1 MKKRLS
7 LQEFVVTRQ
16 AAAAMAS
23 QDATAEV
30 ADSEVKK
37 SKKKD
42 DKKAGKGTTDTGMPK
57 NEIELNPQMDTT
69 QTMYEQKD
77 SHVVFAF
84 GRMNPPTVGHEKLV
98 DAIKAHAKKVGGEAH
113 IYLSKTHDKKKNPLD
128 YETKH
133 AFAKKAFGDVVKHTP
148 EGSSNVHGI
157 LKHLHSLGHTH
168 ATLIAGDDRVEDYR
182 RIANT
187 YNGPGK
193 DYNFKK
199 IEVRSAGARDPDAEG
214 VEGMSASK
222 MRAHASAGNHKE
234 FKAGLPKNLQP
245 HHKAV
250 MNTLRTAL
258 HEEVS
263 PEELLEVVSVQSRIK
278 KAARARSMKGRLAMG
293 RRRALKRRASRSTL
307 QRRSQRTARK
317 FMRARMLRGQ
327 KYSDLS
333 YSARAALDRRLKIKS
348 KSVNRLAM
356 KLLPRIS
363 SAEQRRKPG
372 QAFRSPRGLGAMA
385 GVAGVREAMVMIMKE
400 QSLPSSI
407 IESLQKKSNQY
418 NIPFEILE
426 TVYYRGL
433 ADFASGHRPTLTSQ
447 QWAFNRVNSFVS
459 EGLTY
464 HTADKDLAE
473 GAMDV
478 KRAQKA
484 ALQLHKKDKKTV
496 EEDLRK
502 WFKQKWV
509 RMDTKG
515 NIKGDCA
522 REEGEGKPKCLPV
535 AKARAMDKDD
545 RAAAVRRKRREDP
558 VADRSGKGEKPIN
571 VTTEACWDGYEARGV
586 KKKGN
591 RMVPNCV
598 PINAAT
604 IIDEKNVP
612 TSPDKWAQAKAQ
624 AKAKFD
630 VYPSAYAN
638 GWAAKKYKAMGGGW
652 KSVSESYD
660 VNSKHYKALTDLDL
674 NTKNRDLTTKEDG
687 YGPLNPNDLKG
698 SKPFWEEKAKLW
710 NTTVEAAMEARCR
723 NCAAFNQSSEVL
735 KKMAEGLGPAGDKIQ
750 ELSNLG
756 FCELFEFKCAGDR
769 SCNKWLMNGPITEE
783 GGAGYEG
790 TPELVNKLKQDT
802 PGQGKKLSFKDFV

>member
-30 ADSEVKK
+30 ADSDTKK

-69 QTMYEQKD
+69 WSIYEQKER
-77 SHVVFAF
+77 HVVVSFS
-84 GRMNPPTVGHEKLV
+84 RMQPPHVGHELLV
-98 DAIKAHAKKVGGEAH
+98 NAMRAHAKKIGGEAH
-113 IYLSKTHDKKKNPLD
+113 LYLSKSHDKKKNPLD

-148 EGSSNVHGI
+148 EGHSSVFGI
-157 LKHLHSLGHTH
+157 LQHLHHQGFTH
-168 ATLIAGDDRVEDYR
+168 ATIMAGQDRVKEYS

-193 DYNFKK
+193 DFNFKK
-199 IEVRSAGARDPDAEG
+199 IEVKSAGDRDPDAEG
-214 VEGMSASK
+214 VEGMSATK
-222 MRAHASAGNHKE
+222 MRSLASAGNAKE
-234 FKAGLPKNLQP
+234 FKAGLPKGLQP
-245 HHKAV
+245 HHKEV
-250 MNTLRTAL
+250 MNTLRSVL
-258 HEEVS
+258 HEELT
-263 PEELLEVVSVQSRIK
+263 PEELQEVVSVQSRIK

-293 RRRALKRRASRSTL
+293 RRRALKRKASRSTL

-372 QAFRSPRGLGAMA
+372 QAFKSPRGLGAMA

-407 IESLQKKSNQY
+407 IESLQKKSTQS
-418 NIPFEILE
+418 NIAYEVLE

-433 ADFASGHRPTLTSQ
+433 ADFAAGHRPTLTPQ
-447 QWAFNRVNSFVS
+447 QWAFNRVNSFIH
-459 EGLTY
+459 EGLTH

-473 GAMDV
+473 AAIDV

-484 ALQLHKKDKKTV
+484 ALQLHKKDKKTI
-496 EEDLRK
+496 E
-502 WFKQKWV
+502 
-509 RMDTKG
+509 
-515 NIKGDCA
+515 
-522 REEGEGKPKCLPV
+522 
-535 AKARAMDKDD
+535 
-545 RAAAVRRKRREDP
+545 
-558 VADRSGKGEKPIN
+558 
-571 VTTEACWDGYEARGV
+571 
-586 KKKGN
+586 
-591 RMVPNCV
+591 
-598 PINAAT
+598 
-604 IIDEKNVP
+604 
-612 TSPDKWAQAKAQ
+612 
-624 AKAKFD
+624 
-630 VYPSAYAN
+630 
-638 GWAAKKYKAMGGGW
+638 
-652 KSVSESYD
+652 
-660 VNSKHYKALTDLDL
+660 
-674 NTKNRDLTTKEDG
+674 
-687 YGPLNPNDLKG
+687 
-698 SKPFWEEKAKLW
+698 
-710 NTTVEAAMEARCR
+710 
-723 NCAAFNQSSEVL
+723 
-735 KKMAEGLGPAGDKIQ
+735 
-750 ELSNLG
+750 
-756 FCELFEFKCAGDR
+756 
-769 SCNKWLMNGPITEE
+769 EE

-790 TPELVNKLKQDT
+790 TPELVAKLKNDT
-802 PGQGKKLSFKDFV
+802 PGEGKKLSFKSFVKEAIEAPYDPHRSNKLDIMQAEEMRKTMTPSWDMIQGHHLSKKFIGRDYVDIEMFIKEVNKLGVEMDHFPEISHFYNEATIKMSTTDVDGLTALDFKMAAEIDIIANTLALKDSIDEKVKKLPFKDFLK

>member
-7 LQEFVVTRQ
+7 LHEFVVTRQ

-30 ADSEVKK
+30 ANSEVNK

-57 NEIELNPQMDTT
+57 NQIELNPQMNFT
-69 QTMYEQKD
+69 QSMYEQKD
-77 SHVVFAF
+77 RHVVFAF

-98 DAIKAHAKKVGGEAH
+98 DAIKAHAEKVGGEAH
-113 IYLSKTHDKKKNPLD
+113 IYLSKSHDKKKNPLS

-133 AFAKKAFGDVVKHTP
+133 AFAKKAFGSVVKHTP
-148 EGSSNVHGI
+148 EGHSNVHGI
-157 LKHLHSLGHTH
+157 LKHLHNQGYTH
-168 ATLIAGDDRVEDYR
+168 ATLIAGDDRVEDYK
-182 RIANT
+182 RIANS

-193 DYNFKK
+193 DFNFKK
-199 IEVRSAGARDPDAEG
+199 VEVKSAGARDPDAEG

-222 MRAHASAGNHKE
+222 MRSLASAGKHKE
-234 FKAGLPKNLQP
+234 FKEGLPKNLQK
-245 HHKAV
+245 HHKEV
-250 MNTLRTAL
+250 LNTLRGAL
-258 HEEVS
+258 NEELT
-263 PEELLEVVSVQSRIK
+263 PEELQEVVSVQSRIK

-293 RRRALKRRASRSTL
+293 RKRALKRRASRSTL
-307 QRRSQRTARK
+307 QRRAQRTARK

-327 KYSDLS
+327 KYANLS

-348 KSVNRLAM
+348 KSVNRLAA

-372 QAFRSPRGLGAMA
+372 QAFKSPRGLGAMA
-385 GVAGVREAMVMIMKE
+385 GVAGVREALVMVMRE
-400 QSLPSSI
+400 QPLPTSI
-407 IESLQKKSNQY
+407 IESLQKKSNQH
-418 NIPFEILE
+418 NIPYEVLE

-447 QWAFNRVNSFVS
+447 QWAFNRVNSYIH

-464 HTADKDLAE
+464 HTADRDLAE

-484 ALQLHKKDKKTV
+484 ALQLHKKGKKTV
-496 EEDLRK
+496 EEDLRT

-558 VADRSGKGEKPIN
+558 VADREGKGGAPVNVATKIN
-571 VTTEACWDGYEARGV
+571 
-586 KKKGN
+586 
-591 RMVPNCV
+591 
-598 PINAAT
+598 
-604 IIDEKNVP
+604 EKNVP
-612 TSPDKWAQAKAQ
+612 TSPEKWAQAKAQ

-638 GWAAKKYKAMGGGW
+638 GWAAKKYKAMGGSW
-652 KSVSESYD
+652 KSVS
-660 VNSKHYKALTDLDL
+660 
-674 NTKNRDLTTKEDG
+674 
-687 YGPLNPNDLKG
+687 
-698 SKPFWEEKAKLW
+698 
-710 NTTVEAAMEARCR
+710 
-723 NCAAFNQSSEVL
+723 
-735 KKMAEGLGPAGDKIQ
+735 
-750 ELSNLG
+750 
-756 FCELFEFKCAGDR
+756 
-769 SCNKWLMNGPITEE
+769 EE
-783 GGAGYEG
+783 GGAGYQG
-790 TPELVNKLKQDT
+790 TPELVAKLKQDT
-802 PGQGKKLSFKDFV
+802 PGESKKLSFKDFLGDGINE